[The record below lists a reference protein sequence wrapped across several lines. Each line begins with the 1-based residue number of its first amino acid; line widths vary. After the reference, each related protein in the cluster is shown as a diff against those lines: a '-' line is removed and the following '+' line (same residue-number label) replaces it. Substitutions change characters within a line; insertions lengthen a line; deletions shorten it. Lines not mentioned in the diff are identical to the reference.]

1 MPRYRLTTLIDI
13 TRTDAGKTNP
23 DELKVKQQQ
32 NFNSLRQAIE
42 LRANVQWTRD
52 PIIKDGRLPDDIEG
66 KAKHWIWEFE
76 VERDE
81 LFLEDG
87 DPVALLKK
95 DLHRVPIISGLNNS
109 VDITPACFFSSGER
123 QNIWITEIS

>member
-13 TRTDAGKTNP
+13 TRTDAGKNNP